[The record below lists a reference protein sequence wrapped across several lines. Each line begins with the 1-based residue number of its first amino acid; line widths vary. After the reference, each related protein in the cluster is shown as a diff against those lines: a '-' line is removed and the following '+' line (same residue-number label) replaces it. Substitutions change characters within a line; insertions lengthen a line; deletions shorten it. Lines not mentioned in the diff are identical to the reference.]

1 MPYFMIRMG
10 TILQSTYKKIM
21 SKDTGQ
27 KRIAI
32 MVGAGY
38 VPGINAVIA
47 GASIAADKLGW
58 ELMGILDGFDGI
70 LHPEKYPD
78 GGLIPIDPR
87 KMNIDPNTSSILG
100 QSSRIDP
107 FNVRTINE
115 LEMVEE
121 LDMSDELIE
130 KVKTENIDAII
141 SIVGG
146 RGLSI
151 LYQLHKKGLNAVCV
165 PRSIEND
172 IASTSVSFGFNT
184 ALTFTIDM
192 LDRARLA
199 AKAAQKIAVVEVQG
213 EEAGW
218 IALQAGIAVAADAVL
233 IPEIP
238 VDLQHVSAHLKNKMS
253 GKKSWGL
260 VVVAQGSKII
270 RQNKKEE
277 KVSSLKASLS
287 PLATGDFN
295 SEYVIQKSGQ
305 AAQNVAEGLQLRIA
319 EETIPMVIGSWVR
332 GGAPSAVDRQIGVAY
347 GAAAIQAL
355 EAGSN
360 GVMVAFDPPDIKFV
374 PLDQAINK
382 VRTVPVKSMFFQV
395 ADSLGIY
402 VGNKEAHS

>member
-1 MPYFMIRMG
+1 MNIDR
-10 TILQSTYKKIM
+10 
-21 SKDTGQ
+21 
-27 KRIAI
+27 RRVAI

-38 VPGINAVIA
+38 IPGINAVVA
-47 GASIAADKLGW
+47 GAALAAGKLGC
-58 ELMGILDGFDGI
+58 EVVGIRDGFDGI
-70 LHPEKYPD
+70 LHPEKYPN
-78 GGLIPIDPR
+78 GGLIQIDPQVLN
-87 KMNIDPNTSSILG
+87 MDPNTSSILG
-100 QSSRIDP
+100 QSARIDP

-121 LDMSDELIE
+121 VDKSDELLE
-130 KVKTENIDAII
+130 KFKAENIDTVI

-184 ALTFTIDM
+184 ALTFTIEM

-213 EEAGW
+213 EETGW

-233 IPEIP
+233 IPEVP
-238 VDLQHVSAHLKNKMS
+238 VDLKDVATHLKNNMT

-260 VVVAQGSKII
+260 VVVAQGAKLINQS
-270 RQNKKEE
+270 KKEE

-287 PLATGDFN
+287 PLATGDSN

-305 AAQNVAEGLQLRIA
+305 AAQAVAEGLQLRVA
-319 EETIPMVIGSWVR
+319 EETFPMVIGPWVR
-332 GGAPSAVDRQIGVAY
+332 GGAPTAVDRQLGMAY
-347 GAAAIQAL
+347 GAGAVWAL
-355 EAGSN
+355 NAGKN
-360 GVMVAFDPPDIKFV
+360 GVMVAFVPPEIKFV
-374 PLDQAINK
+374 PLAEAINK
-382 VRTVPVKSMFFQV
+382 VRTVP
-395 ADSLGIY
+395 ADSLFVKIAQSLGIFL
-402 VGNKEAHS
+402 GREL

>member
-1 MPYFMIRMG
+1 
-10 TILQSTYKKIM
+10 M
-21 SKDTGQ
+21 SKNTVH
-27 KRIAI
+27 KRVAI

-38 VPGINAVIA
+38 IPGINAVVA
-47 GASIAADKLGW
+47 GASLAASKLGW
-58 ELMGILDGFDGI
+58 ELVGIRDGFEGI
-70 LHPEKYPD
+70 LHPENYPD

-87 KMNIDPNTSSILG
+87 ILNMDPNTSSVLG
-100 QSSRIDP
+100 QSARIDP

-121 LDMSDELIE
+121 VDMSDELLE
-130 KVKTENIDAII
+130 KLKAEKIDAVI

-151 LYQLHKKGLNAVCV
+151 LYQLNKKGLNSVCV

-213 EEAGW
+213 EVAGW

-238 VDLQHVSAHLKNKMS
+238 VDLKDVATHLKNKMS
-253 GKKSWGL
+253 GKKTWGL
-260 VVVAQGSKII
+260 VVVAQGAKII
-270 RQNKKEE
+270 NQKKKEE

-287 PLATGDFN
+287 PLATGDSN
-295 SEYVIQKSGQ
+295 SEFVIQKSGQ
-305 AAQNVAEGLQLRIA
+305 AAQAVAEGLQLRIA
-319 EETIPMVIGSWVR
+319 EETFPMVIGPWVR
-332 GGAPSAVDRQIGVAY
+332 GGAPSAVDRQLGVAY
-347 GAAAIQAL
+347 GAGAIQAL
-355 EAGSN
+355 EAGSK
-360 GVMVAFDPPDIKFV
+360 GVMVAFVPPDVKFV
-374 PLDQAINK
+374 PLAEAINK
-382 VRTVPVKSMFFQV
+382 VRTIPAESMFFQV
-395 ADSLGIY
+395 ANSLDIY
-402 VGNKEAHS
+402 FGNKEAKS

>member
-1 MPYFMIRMG
+1 
-10 TILQSTYKKIM
+10 M

-27 KRIAI
+27 KRVAI

-38 VPGINAVIA
+38 IPGINAVVA
-47 GASIAADKLGW
+47 GAALAAGKLGW
-58 ELMGILDGFDGI
+58 ELVGILDGFEGI

-78 GGLIPIDPR
+78 GGLIDIDP
-87 KMNIDPNTSSILG
+87 KKLNMDPNTSSVLG

-121 LDMSDELIE
+121 VDMSDELLKKLKAE
-130 KVKTENIDAII
+130 KIDAVI

-146 RGLSI
+146 KGMSI
-151 LYQLHKKGLNAVCV
+151 LYQLHKKGLNTVCV
-165 PRSIEND
+165 PRSIENE

-199 AKAAQKIAVVEVQG
+199 AKAAKKIAVVEVQG
-213 EEAGW
+213 DQAGW

-238 VDLQHVSAHLKNKMS
+238 VDLQHVATHLKNKME

-260 VVVAQGSKII
+260 VVVAQGAKII
-270 RQNKKEE
+270 SHKKKEE

-287 PLATGDFN
+287 PLATSDSN
-295 SEYVIQKSGQ
+295 SEYVIHKSGQ
-305 AAQNVAEGLQLRIA
+305 AAQAVAEGIQLRIA
-319 EETIPMVIGSWVR
+319 EETFPMVIGPWVR
-332 GGAPSAVDRQIGVAY
+332 GGAPSAVDRQLGVAY
-347 GAAAIQAL
+347 GAGAIQVL
-355 EAGSN
+355 KAGGN
-360 GVMVAFDPPDIKFV
+360 GVMVAFVPPDVKFV
-374 PLDQAINK
+374 PLAEAINK
-382 VRTVPVKSMFFQV
+382 VRTIPAGSMFFQV
-395 ADSLGIY
+395 AESLDIY
-402 VGNKEAHS
+402 VGK

>member
-1 MPYFMIRMG
+1 
-10 TILQSTYKKIM
+10 M
-21 SKDTGQ
+21 SKETGHR
-27 KRIAI
+27 RIAI

-38 VPGINAVIA
+38 IPGINAVVA
-47 GASIAADKLGW
+47 GASLAAGKLGW
-58 ELMGILDGFDGI
+58 ELVGILDGFNGI

-78 GGLIPIDPR
+78 GGIIPIDPR
-87 KMNIDPNTSSILG
+87 KLNMDPNTASVLG

-121 LDMSDELIE
+121 VDMSDELLE
-130 KVKTENIDAII
+130 KLKAEHIDAVI

-184 ALTFTIDM
+184 ALTFTIEM

-199 AKAAQKIAVVEVQG
+199 AKAAHKIAVVEVQG
-213 EEAGW
+213 EETGW

-238 VDLQHVSAHLKNKMS
+238 MDLQHVAAHLKYKMA

-260 VVVAQGSKII
+260 VVVAQGAKII
-270 RQNKKEE
+270 NQKKKEE
-277 KVSSLKASLS
+277 EVSSLKASLS
-287 PLATGDFN
+287 PLATSDSN
-295 SEYVIQKSGQ
+295 SEYVIHKSGQ
-305 AAQNVAEGLQLRIA
+305 AAQAVAEGLQLRIA
-319 EETIPMVIGSWVR
+319 EETFPMVIGPWVR
-332 GGAPSAVDRQIGVAY
+332 GGAPSAVDRQLGVAY
-347 GAAAIQAL
+347 GAGAIQAL

-360 GVMVAFDPPDIKFV
+360 GVMVSFVPPDIKFV
-374 PLDQAINK
+374 PLAEAINK
-382 VRTVPVKSMFFQV
+382 VRTIPAGSMFFQV
-395 ADSLGIY
+395 ADSLDIY
-402 VGNKEAHS
+402 VGK